1 MDQAGAGQVA
11 CVDVQVAQMIN
22 QRSAFV
28 AQWIVFGSGDQSRR
42 QGGRR
47 ANEAPRAVV
56 LDSVETARPRIPA
69 GYQYAVRAPTTI
81 AGRRAG
87 GPAGR
92 YRGART
98 SARSGP
104 AVSGVCLR
112 SLADHSCSD
121 GFARASFTSILSNAR
136 HCIGNRPD
144 RWASWLASLLESFQD
159 GRREN
164 RTGRIMGDGEVSRQ
178 SLQ

>member
-87 GPAGR
+87 GTLSR
-92 YRGART
+92 RT
-98 SARSGP
+98 HQCEVRP
-104 AVSGVCLR
+104 CGVRL
-112 SLADHSCSD
+112 LFSD
-121 GFARASFTSILSNAR
+121 LGQPL
-136 HCIGNRPD
+136 P
-144 RWASWLASLLESFQD
+144 
-159 GRREN
+159 
-164 RTGRIMGDGEVSRQ
+164 
-178 SLQ
+178 